1 MKIVKLI
8 GKTYN
13 EAELE
18 ENSKIVRKWL
28 VIKQLNKEEIQGKH
42 HNIENC
48 TEVARIY
55 EDLINKADQE
65 TREFYTK
72 YINEN
77 WKETHPIMKDV
88 SAYAK
93 IRPNDGTEFCI
104 LI

>member
-8 GKTYN
+8 GKIYN
-13 EAELE
+13 VAELE

-28 VIKQLNKEEIQGKH
+28 IIKQLKKEELLGKYH
-42 HNIENC
+42 CIENC
-48 TEVARIY
+48 EEITRIY
-55 EDLINKADQE
+55 DDMINKTDSE
-65 TREFYTK
+65 TRNFYTK

-93 IRPNDGTEFCI
+93 IRPEDGTEFCI

>member
-8 GKTYN
+8 GKKYE

-28 VIKQLNKEEIQGKH
+28 VIKQLRKEELTGKY
-42 HNIENC
+42 HNIDDCDKVTKTFEEMINQ
-48 TEVARIY
+48 I
-55 EDLINKADQE
+55 DLE
-65 TREFYTK
+65 TKNFYMK

-77 WKETHPIMKDV
+77 WKETHPIMKNV

-93 IRPNDGTEFCI
+93 IRPEDGTEFCI

>member
-13 EAELE
+13 VAELE
-18 ENSKIVRKWL
+18 DNSKIVRKWL
-28 VIKQLNKEEIQGKH
+28 VIKQLKKEDIPGKYH
-42 HNIENC
+42 CIENC
-48 TEVARIY
+48 DEITKTYDEMTS
-55 EDLINKADQE
+55 KMSPE
-65 TREFYTK
+65 TRSFYTK

-93 IRPNDGTEFCI
+93 IRPDDGTEFCV